1 MMTTDEVSKW
11 LADGLAAATTGN
23 RVLARELLQ
32 RVVDADENNVQ
43 GWLWL
48 SGVVNTLEDREV
60 CLANVLTL
68 DPANEAAHKGLEWV
82 RAQIAATPEIEPE
95 SALAHVEPG
104 AAAEDHITANFS
116 DGEFDS
122 PWLCVFCGHL
132 TSEDDKRCSNCKH
145 DLYSSVLK
153 SDRPKWILPAWIVSL
168 VDAAMSILVVAIMI
182 MALLLALVVARLN
195 VGTDGQASDVIQIIL
210 LYLGQPTTLTVQAQ
224 TLILTGLPRAIV
236 YFRIAYA
243 VFTLV
248 IAFGLLTRR
257 RPFHILFAINM
268 VVGVVGAFLAFNFSP
283 ALTMSGIDDG
293 TPISRIIAVVEAEG
307 STVMVKVTQI
317 FGGVAILIVALRL
330 LLFLLMEEDFEQVTE
345 RLWSVIDHT
354 VREPSTAFIR
364 AKTYMKRDMW
374 TLAALYLRR
383 CLSMQSNVP
392 EYHLALA
399 ETYAHL
405 GRYQQGLA
413 ALDQADRLQPDTP
426 IVHHLRGVIVD
437 LQARSP
443 ASALPEKS
451 GGL

>member
-1 MMTTDEVSKW
+1 MSTDEVSKW
-11 LADGLAAATTGN
+11 LTDGLAAATTGN

-68 DPANEAAHKGLEWV
+68 DPVNEAARKGLAWV
-82 RAQIAATPEIEPE
+82 REQIAATPEIEPE
-95 SALAHVEPG
+95 SALPYVGPDT
-104 AAAEDHITANFS
+104 AADHITADFS

-122 PWLCVFCGHL
+122 PWLCVFCGQL
-132 TSEDDKRCSNCKH
+132 TSEDDKRCPNCKN
-145 DLYSSVLK
+145 DLYNSVLK
-153 SDRPKWILPAWIVSL
+153 SDRPKWILPAWIISL
-168 VDAAMSILVVAIMI
+168 VDAAMSIMVVAVMI
-182 MALLLALVVARLN
+182 MALMLALVVARFN
-195 VGTDGQASDVIQIIL
+195 VGTDGQTSDVLQIVL
-210 LYLGQPTTLTVQAQ
+210 LYLGQPTTLTAQAQ
-224 TLILTGLPRAIV
+224 TLILTGLPRVIV

-257 RPFHILFAINM
+257 RSFHILFAINM
-268 VVGVVGAFLAFNFSP
+268 VVGVVGAFLAFTFNP
-283 ALTMSGIDDG
+283 ALTVWGADDG
-293 TPISRIIAVVEAEG
+293 TPIGRLIVVIEAEG
-307 STVMVKVTQI
+307 STIMLKVAQI

-354 VREPSTAFIR
+354 VREPSTAFVR

-413 ALDQADRLQPDTP
+413 ALDQADQLRPGEP
-426 IVHHLRGVIVD
+426 IIQNLRGVILD
-437 LQARSP
+437 LQACSP
-443 ASALPEKS
+443 AAAVPEKS

>member
-1 MMTTDEVSKW
+1 MSTDEVSKW
-11 LADGLAAATTGN
+11 LSDGLAAATTGN

-68 DPANEAAHKGLEWV
+68 DPANEAARKGLAWV
-82 RAQIAATPEIEPE
+82 REQIAATPEIEPE
-95 SALAHVEPG
+95 SALPHVEPDKV
-104 AAAEDHITANFS
+104 EDHITANFS

-122 PWLCVFCGHL
+122 PWLCVFCGQL
-132 TSEDDKRCSNCKH
+132 TSEDDKRCPNCKN
-145 DLYSSVLK
+145 DLYNSVLK
-153 SDRPKWILPAWIVSL
+153 SDRPKWILPAWIISL
-168 VDAAMSILVVAIMI
+168 VDAAMSIMVVAIAI
-182 MALLLALVVARLN
+182 MALMLALVAARLN
-195 VGTDGQASDVIQIIL
+195 VGTGGPANDVLQIIL
-210 LYLGQPTTLTVQAQ
+210 LYLGQPTSLTAPAQA
-224 TLILTGLPRAIV
+224 LILTGLPRAIV
-236 YFRIAYA
+236 YFRSAYA

-283 ALTMSGIDDG
+283 ALKMSGIDDG
-293 TPISRIIAVVEAEG
+293 TPISRIMAVVEAEG
-307 STVMVKVTQI
+307 STILVKVAQI

-354 VREPSTAFIR
+354 VREPSTAFVR

-399 ETYAHL
+399 EAYAHL
-405 GRYQQGLA
+405 GRYQQGLT
-413 ALDQADRLQPDTP
+413 ALDQADRLQPDAP
-426 IVHHLRGVIVD
+426 ITHNLRGVILD
-437 LQARSP
+437 LQARSLAAP
-443 ASALPEKS
+443 APEKS

>member
-1 MMTTDEVSKW
+1 
-11 LADGLAAATTGN
+11 
-23 RVLARELLQ
+23 
-32 RVVDADENNVQ
+32 
-43 GWLWL
+43 
-48 SGVVNTLEDREV
+48 
-60 CLANVLTL
+60 
-68 DPANEAAHKGLEWV
+68 
-82 RAQIAATPEIEPE
+82 
-95 SALAHVEPG
+95 
-104 AAAEDHITANFS
+104 
-116 DGEFDS
+116 
-122 PWLCVFCGHL
+122 
-132 TSEDDKRCSNCKH
+132 
-145 DLYSSVLK
+145 
-153 SDRPKWILPAWIVSL
+153 LPAWIISL
-168 VDAAMSILVVAIMI
+168 VDAALSSMVVAVMI
-182 MALLLALVVARLN
+182 MALMLALVVARFN
-195 VGTDGQASDVIQIIL
+195 VGTDGQTSDVLQIVL
-210 LYLGQPTTLTVQAQ
+210 LYLGQPTTLTAQAQ

-257 RPFHILFAINM
+257 RSFHILFAINM
-268 VVGVVGAFLAFNFSP
+268 VVGVVGAFLAFTFNP
-283 ALTMSGIDDG
+283 ALTVWGADDG
-293 TPISRIIAVVEAEG
+293 TPISRLIAVIEAEG
-307 STVMVKVTQI
+307 STIMLKVAQI

-354 VREPSTAFIR
+354 VREPSTAFVR

-413 ALDQADRLQPDTP
+413 ALDQADQLQPDTP
-426 IVHHLRGVIVD
+426 IVQQLRSVIID

-443 ASALPEKS
+443 AAAVPEKS